1 MGVPRGI
8 EGVDLLELD
17 LISKER
23 LPAVSDDFAAC
34 ESLVHPF
41 MTTQFS
47 RPGRVGDYPYGPSA
61 EWAELAGL
69 LEQSLN
75 QSKRNLDDT
84 AQAIK
89 IFLNSILEADDGA
102 RGRLDQARQEMEG
115 IGDGT

>member
-1 MGVPRGI
+1 VRVAGPSLHDRAVLAARA
-8 EGVDLLELD
+8 DR
-17 LISKER
+17 R
-23 LPAVSDDFAAC
+23 LP
-34 ESLVHPF
+34 
-41 MTTQFS
+41 
-47 RPGRVGDYPYGPSA
+47 GRPSA

-89 IFLNSILEADDGA
+89 TFLNSILDADDGA
-102 RGRLDQARQEMEG
+102 RGRLDRARQEMEG